1 VVLVL
6 AVATRGVRLGL
17 DWLGAWVALPVVGM
31 GFAVVALSSP
41 EVPRSPARFVV
52 AAALAVASVSVALLA
67 SPTGQGWLREASM
80 VLLVAAGALAGP
92 GWLTLAFAVVSVGAV
107 LAAVRSEGEL
117 RLFRQVVGVLAAGG
131 AWCSLAWWQAWD
143 LEQAVVAT
151 AVASAVV
158 LLVLAVATRWARLG
172 LDWLATW
179 AGLPVVGMGFA
190 AVALSSPEVPRS
202 PARFVVAAALAVSSV
217 SVALL
222 ASPTGQGWLRETS
235 AVLLVAAGA
244 LAGTAVELS
253 PTAWVVL
260 STSVAVVAMVGG
272 LALHL
277 TERALVWRRPALLLA
292 ASATTVALGVAVA
305 ELPDRPLLVAALLV
319 AGVELLALGFVT
331 RRVGWLVASTATLL
345 SAWLV
350 FASQALT
357 GDPQWSNVPVG
368 LAVLVIVG
376 LVRWDRRRSELDP
389 AVPSIVGL
397 DLVGMAL
404 VVSSALVQTVS
415 DSPWFGLLAVAL
427 GLGLVVFGVLT
438 RVRRRLFFG
447 ASTVAL
453 ALLLLVVPPLVGLV
467 PEIRGWV
474 PWALLAGV
482 GMIALLVAA
491 FLEQGRRFVRRTV
504 QRFSELTEDWE

>member
-1 VVLVL
+1 
-6 AVATRGVRLGL
+6 
-17 DWLGAWVALPVVGM
+17 
-31 GFAVVALSSP
+31 
-41 EVPRSPARFVV
+41 
-52 AAALAVASVSVALLA
+52 
-67 SPTGQGWLREASM
+67 
-80 VLLVAAGALAGP
+80 
-92 GWLTLAFAVVSVGAV
+92 
-107 LAAVRSEGEL
+107 
-117 RLFRQVVGVLAAGG
+117 
-131 AWCSLAWWQAWD
+131 
-143 LEQAVVAT
+143 
-151 AVASAVV
+151 
-158 LLVLAVATRWARLG
+158 
-172 LDWLATW
+172 
-179 AGLPVVGMGFA
+179 MGFA

-305 ELPDRPLLVAALLV
+305 ELPDRPLLVTALLV
-319 AGVELLALGFVT
+319 AGVELLALGLVT
-331 RRVGWLVASTATLL
+331 RRVGWLIASTGTLL

-504 QRFSELTEDWE
+504 QRFSELTEGWE